1 MFRIA
6 TFKPKIL
13 GLEFGRPICCR
24 HADNNRVP
32 EFNKFQVKNR
42 DCFFFVS
49 FSVNRVRLDEQ
60 LELKNI
66 WCCVCVFV
74 PLGLLY
80 TRSDNEPGSLPR
92 DERENLPLGPTG
104 LCCKPQ
110 CVRVIKGAVQLM
122 DRASRSKEPLAFI
135 VQHYYYYSSFSLSSS
150 LRFLESR

>member
-1 MFRIA
+1 MTMFRIA

-66 WCCVCVFV
+66 WCCVCVCLFRLV
-74 PLGLLY
+74 CCTQEVTMNPAV
-80 TRSDNEPGSLPR
+80 SL
-92 DERENLPLGPTG
+92 EM
-104 LCCKPQ
+104 
-110 CVRVIKGAVQLM
+110 KGKIF
-122 DRASRSKEPLAFI
+122 R
-135 VQHYYYYSSFSLSSS
+135 
-150 LRFLESR
+150 

>member
-1 MFRIA
+1 MV
-6 TFKPKIL
+6 L
-13 GLEFGRPICCR
+13 
-24 HADNNRVP
+24 
-32 EFNKFQVKNR
+32 
-42 DCFFFVS
+42 
-49 FSVNRVRLDEQ
+49 
-60 LELKNI
+60 
-66 WCCVCVFV
+66 CVCVFV